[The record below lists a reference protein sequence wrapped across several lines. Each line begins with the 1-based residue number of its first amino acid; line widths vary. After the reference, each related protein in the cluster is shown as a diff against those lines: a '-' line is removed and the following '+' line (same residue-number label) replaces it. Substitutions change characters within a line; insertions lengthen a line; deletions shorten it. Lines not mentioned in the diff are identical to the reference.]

1 MNEAL
6 TRVVLVV
13 AAIVH
18 LTPMLGL
25 LGAPQ
30 LQRLYGIAIE
40 QPDLLVLMRHR
51 ALLFGLLG
59 LGLLAAVAWP
69 PLRLAMLGAALAST
83 VVYCVLVFSDPTLS
97 APLRRLAWIDT
108 PVAVALALV
117 LLAQLRVT
125 MTM

>member
-1 MNEAL
+1 MIETA
-6 TRVVLVV
+6 TRIVLVV

-18 LTPMLGL
+18 LAPMVGL

-59 LGLLAAVAWP
+59 LGLIAAVAWP
-69 PLRLAMLGAALAST
+69 PLRLAMLAAALAST
-83 VVYCVLVFSDPTLS
+83 AVYCLLVFADPALS

-108 PVAVALALV
+108 PVAVALFVV

-125 MTM
+125 MPH